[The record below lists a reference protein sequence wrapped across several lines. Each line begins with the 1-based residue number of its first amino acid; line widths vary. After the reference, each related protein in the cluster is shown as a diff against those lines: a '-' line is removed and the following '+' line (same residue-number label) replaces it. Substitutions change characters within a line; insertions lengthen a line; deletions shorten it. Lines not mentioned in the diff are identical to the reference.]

1 MASATSAASAS
12 RLLARCVSISR
23 TMPSSPPRSGLQIV
37 QGVQDIRDHGAVTY
51 VSTDLTPA
59 DAPVVLDYE
68 GRGRGYAVAE
78 KIEYTV
84 AAGGCAVRISQDRE
98 SGACQ

>member
-1 MASATSAASAS
+1 
-12 RLLARCVSISR
+12 
-23 TMPSSPPRSGLQIV
+23 MPSREPGSGLQIV
-37 QGVQDIRDHGAVTY
+37 QSVQDVRDHGAVTY

-68 GRGRGYAVAE
+68 GRGRGHAVTE
-78 KIEYTV
+78 KIEHTV
-84 AAGGCAVRISQDRE
+84 AAGGRAVRISQDRE